1 MRGLSAGAILKNTP
15 FPVNGQVAQSV
26 EQRIE
31 NPRVGGSIPLLAT
44 SIYAGLINQAFPHR
58 GTVTKA

>member
-1 MRGLSAGAILKNTP
+1 MPARLMRFCRRSTK
-15 FPVNGQVAQSV
+15 
-26 EQRIE
+26 IE